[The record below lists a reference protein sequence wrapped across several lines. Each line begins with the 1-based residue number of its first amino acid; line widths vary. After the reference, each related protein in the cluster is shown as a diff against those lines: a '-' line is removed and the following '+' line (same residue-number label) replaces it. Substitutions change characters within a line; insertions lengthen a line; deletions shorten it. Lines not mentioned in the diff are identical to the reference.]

1 MYPFSGPRPRPPH
14 LGRAGGAQ
22 QWLQVGP
29 LLLQVFEE
37 AHIDAVMILGKVF
50 SAPGPFDFSAQDM
63 SRCIQDLIPVML
75 KHRLCPPPEESYSL
89 HRKMAGS
96 FLLCARLAAAVPCR
110 EIFEEAYRRYV
121 GQG

>member
-1 MYPFSGPRPRPPH
+1 MVRAAADGDREKV
-14 LGRAGGAQ
+14 LGKSKDLGFLTGFESK
-22 QWLQVGP
+22 
-29 LLLQVFEE
+29 VFEE